1 MKRLSLLLVLGVLGS
16 LHAATDSFS
25 SERSLWRS
33 AIPEAK
39 PYTLEVAYGEISVK
53 DGSPG
58 FSDHPSEEFLE
69 VARRLRVGVT
79 PDDRGTI
86 SADDWPEFS
95 YWIEDDL
102 FLNLYLRTE
111 LGGNRE
117 INTRIHLDKNEWV
130 VGVSQIL
137 LKLLGGFPVVGLVF
151 R

>member
-1 MKRLSLLLVLGVLGS
+1 M
-16 LHAATDSFS
+16 
-25 SERSLWRS
+25 
-33 AIPEAK
+33 
-39 PYTLEVAYGEISVK
+39 K

-58 FSDHPSEEFLE
+58 FSDHPSKEFLE

-130 VGVSQIL
+130 V
-137 LKLLGGFPVVGLVF
+137 LGGLRREDQNSEILEYLVAV
-151 R
+151 RLTLTDLNRE